1 MHSENVSR
9 SFRHSPRAA
18 RVSTPWSKFGGGP
31 LNQGAARVRPATNM
45 MSRLEG
51 NPVSKKARRAQ
62 RLLSDGS
69 VIDRTEDFR

>member
-1 MHSENVSR
+1 M
-9 SFRHSPRAA
+9 
-18 RVSTPWSKFGGGP
+18 
-31 LNQGAARVRPATNM
+31 NQGAARVRPATNM